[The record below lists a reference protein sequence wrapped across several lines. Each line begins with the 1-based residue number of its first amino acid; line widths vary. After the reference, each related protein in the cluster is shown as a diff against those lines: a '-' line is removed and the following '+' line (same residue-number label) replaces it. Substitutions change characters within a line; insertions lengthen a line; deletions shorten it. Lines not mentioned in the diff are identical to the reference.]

1 MTTRSRA
8 PKIKKTK
15 HLTLRDRLS
24 RLNYLQ
30 ACKLL
35 GPEGAQLIQQGAK
48 FDIDIQRDVY
58 LRGDLFRV
66 KFAGITGEKAVATIT
81 TMAEANHRLK
91 FNCTAC
97 ETMCRHVGAAVSLVL
112 EDKTGLGLA
121 VPPDEKRPLELLSES
136 ELLEHA
142 LRERQQRAKE
152 EKFRITPVDPGKP
165 WTDYTV
171 ASALSGKTYRVA
183 LRGEDR
189 GDSYCSCPDFRT
201 NTLGTCKHILH
212 LLARVRRR
220 FSAAQRGKPF
230 RNRETF
236 VHVLYGEEMTLHL
249 QLPEKADE
257 EVVKLAGRLTEGPVE
272 NVRKLVEFL
281 GQMERLDRSVTV
293 YPDAEELIQR
303 RLFQERMSKRMEEI
317 RGKAA
322 DHPLRTKLLKIP
334 LLPYQLEGIAFA
346 AGMGRAVLADDMG
359 LGKTIQGVGAAELL
373 AREAGISKVL
383 VVCPASLK
391 SQWRNEIQRFCDRSV
406 QLVVGGAAQRAGTYD
421 NDAFFTICNYEQVLR
436 DFLAVERARWDLII
450 LDEGQRIKNWQSKTA
465 RVIKALKSPYALVL
479 SGTPLENRL
488 DELHSVMQF
497 VDDRRLPPAFRF
509 FHCHRV
515 VNEKGKILGYKN
527 LNLLRERLRG
537 ILLRRTRDSVLQQ
550 LPPRT
555 TELVRIPVTEEQNAL
570 HATHMRI
577 VSMITRKAY
586 ISEMDLLRLQKAL
599 LMCRMTAN
607 STFLVD
613 KQKPGYSS
621 KLAYLEELLDGLF
634 EEQNRKV
641 LMFSEWTTMLGLIE
655 PLLKRRKLEYVR
667 LDGQVPQK
675 DRQALVNRF
684 CEDPNCR
691 LFITTNA
698 GSTGLNL
705 QAANTVINVDL
716 PWNPAVLEQRIARA
730 HRMGQKQPVQVYVL
744 VTEGTIEEGLLNTLS
759 AKHDLALAALDPE
772 SDVTQVDLVTGIDE
786 LRGRLEVLLGA
797 HPEAPVDVSQK
808 EEVAASV
815 AETNPEANPEANASG
830 SPATPPSPERRERV
844 AAAGG
849 ELLGAVFNF
858 LGELVAKETVPPPAE
873 GLVSQVRTRLD
884 ECVEQDDAGRP
895 RLTVTLPDRSALDSL
910 AQTLAR
916 LMLAG
921 SDGGK

>member
-1 MTTRSRA
+1 
-8 PKIKKTK
+8 
-15 HLTLRDRLS
+15 
-24 RLNYLQ
+24 
-30 ACKLL
+30 
-35 GPEGAQLIQQGAK
+35 
-48 FDIDIQRDVY
+48 
-58 LRGDLFRV
+58 
-66 KFAGITGEKAVATIT
+66 
-81 TMAEANHRLK
+81 
-91 FNCTAC
+91 
-97 ETMCRHVGAAVSLVL
+97 
-112 EDKTGLGLA
+112 
-121 VPPDEKRPLELLSES
+121 
-136 ELLEHA
+136 
-142 LRERQQRAKE
+142 
-152 EKFRITPVDPGKP
+152 
-165 WTDYTV
+165 
-171 ASALSGKTYRVA
+171 
-183 LRGEDR
+183 
-189 GDSYCSCPDFRT
+189 
-201 NTLGTCKHILH
+201 
-212 LLARVRRR
+212 
-220 FSAAQRGKPF
+220 
-230 RNRETF
+230 
-236 VHVLYGEEMTLHL
+236 
-249 QLPEKADE
+249 
-257 EVVKLAGRLTEGPVE
+257 
-272 NVRKLVEFL
+272 
-281 GQMERLDRSVTV
+281 
-293 YPDAEELIQR
+293 
-303 RLFQERMSKRMEEI
+303 
-317 RGKAA
+317 
-322 DHPLRTKLLKIP
+322 
-334 LLPYQLEGIAFA
+334 
-346 AGMGRAVLADDMG
+346 
-359 LGKTIQGVGAAELL
+359 
-373 AREAGISKVL
+373 
-383 VVCPASLK
+383 
-391 SQWRNEIQRFCDRSV
+391 
-406 QLVVGGAAQRAGTYD
+406 
-421 NDAFFTICNYEQVLR
+421 
-436 DFLAVERARWDLII
+436 
-450 LDEGQRIKNWQSKTA
+450 
-465 RVIKALKSPYALVL
+465 
-479 SGTPLENRL
+479 
-488 DELHSVMQF
+488 MQF